1 MERLMKF
8 PSVISYIGIVV
19 SFILLI
25 VMANISEE
33 PSMPLLIAA
42 LVILHLSMWML
53 AIKYILIAFGF
64 FGAVLGK

>member
-1 MERLMKF
+1 MERLANF
-8 PSVISYIGIVV
+8 PPVISYIGIIV

-33 PSMPLLIAA
+33 PNMSILIAA
-42 LVILHLSMWML
+42 LVILHLSVWML
-53 AIKYILIAFGF
+53 AVKYILIAFGF